1 MKAIPGK
8 EEKVKRA
15 IRGILADY
23 EKEERDIIYLESKNH
38 CVLVHL
44 DGIRQ
49 TPEGSPSFYAT
60 LDEAEHEFAS
70 SAFLRI
76 HKSYLINGDH
86 VLSLSYRISSQTGP
100 NGGIKLET
108 KRKNL
113 RFLDPDETAALLRIM
128 YIVPEEERVYIRSIL
143 RDLALID
150 DK

>member
-1 MKAIPGK
+1 MIDTPARRREII
-8 EEKVKRA
+8 EILYFADDYVK
-15 IRGILADY
+15 IRPLAV
-23 EKEERDIIYLESKNH
+23 RFGVS
-38 CVLVHL
+38 
-44 DGIRQ
+44 
-49 TPEGSPSFYAT
+49 YAT
-60 LDEAEHEFAS
+60 IRNDV
-70 SAFLRI
+70 
-76 HKSYLINGDH
+76 D

-150 DK
+150 DKCSRNLAQVLLKYDAER

>member
-1 MKAIPGK
+1 MIDTPARRREI
-8 EEKVKRA
+8 
-15 IRGILADY
+15 IGILYFADDY
-23 EKEERDIIYLESKNH
+23 VK
-38 CVLVHL
+38 
-44 DGIRQ
+44 IR
-49 TPEGSPSFYAT
+49 PLAVRFGVSYAT
-60 LDEAEHEFAS
+60 IRNDV
-70 SAFLRI
+70 
-76 HKSYLINGDH
+76 D
-86 VLSLSYRISSQTGP
+86 VLSLSYRISSQTGS

>member
-1 MKAIPGK
+1 MIDTPARRREII
-8 EEKVKRA
+8 EILYFADDYVK
-15 IRGILADY
+15 IRPLAV
-23 EKEERDIIYLESKNH
+23 RFGVS
-38 CVLVHL
+38 
-44 DGIRQ
+44 
-49 TPEGSPSFYAT
+49 YAT
-60 LDEAEHEFAS
+60 IRNDV
-70 SAFLRI
+70 
-76 HKSYLINGDH
+76 D

-150 DK
+150 DKWTTAEWQRKSSDWWMLAMVMRWCCSQRTARWRKSAH

>member
-1 MKAIPGK
+1 MIDTPARRREI
-8 EEKVKRA
+8 
-15 IRGILADY
+15 IGILYFADDY
-23 EKEERDIIYLESKNH
+23 VK
-38 CVLVHL
+38 
-44 DGIRQ
+44 IR
-49 TPEGSPSFYAT
+49 PLAVRFG
-60 LDEAEHEFAS
+60 
-70 SAFLRI
+70 
-76 HKSYLINGDH
+76 

>member
-1 MKAIPGK
+1 MIDTPARRREI
-8 EEKVKRA
+8 
-15 IRGILADY
+15 IGILYFADDY
-23 EKEERDIIYLESKNH
+23 VK
-38 CVLVHL
+38 
-44 DGIRQ
+44 IR
-49 TPEGSPSFYAT
+49 PLAVRFGVSYAT
-60 LDEAEHEFAS
+60 IRNDV
-70 SAFLRI
+70 
-76 HKSYLINGDH
+76 D

-143 RDLALID
+143 RYLALID